1 MTGWFLDEIRAH
13 APDAP
18 ALRTPEA
25 VLGYG
30 ELATRIDRLAS
41 ALVRAGLGPEQVC
54 AIAVESRVDAVV
66 AMAAVLHAGG
76 AFLTLD
82 LDQPRP
88 RLARMI
94 DSAGAAFLVTAAA
107 EPPVPVP
114 GPAIRLDRLPTG
126 DSPPTDPPG
135 PGGLAYVSHTSGSTG
150 APNPVLIERGSLDA
164 YLRFVVDDG
173 GLDAGTVT
181 LQLAPL
187 GYDASIR
194 DVFATLLAGGQLVL
208 VPRATLLRAGGF
220 AAAVAEYGVN
230 TVLSI
235 TPSLLTFLSR
245 HDAAAHAL
253 RSLRLTL
260 SSGESLRPFLA
271 ANGRSLLEGR
281 LLNHYGPTEA
291 TMTSTRLDVP
301 AEPDRTAD
309 VVGTPRTGVSVR
321 LLDADLRPVPEGAEG
336 EVHLGGA
343 GVARGYHGRPGLT
356 ADRFRPDPAGPP
368 GARAYRTGDLARRRP
383 DGTLEYRGRLDRQL
397 KIRGYR
403 VDPAEIEGRLL
414 THAAIHG
421 AVVTAATDDRGRAH
435 LVAHV
440 AGATAA
446 VTDAALRRH
455 LAETLPP
462 HLLPRRIRRV
472 DRLPSTRTGKTDRSR
487 LSRGDRP

>member
-1 MTGWFLDEIRAH
+1 MTGWFLDEIRGH

-18 ALRTPEA
+18 ALRTPET
-25 VLGYG
+25 VLSYG
-30 ELATRIDRLAS
+30 ELATRVDRLAA
-41 ALVRAGLGPEQVC
+41 ALADTGFRPERVC
-54 AIAVESRVDAVV
+54 AIAVESTVDVVV
-66 AMAAVLHAGG
+66 AMAAVLRAGG

-82 LDQPRP
+82 LDQPAP
-88 RLARMI
+88 RLNQML
-94 DSAGAAFLVTAAA
+94 DSAGAAFLISTAD
-107 EPPVPVP
+107 PRVSVP
-114 GPAIRLDRLPTG
+114 GPTIRLDRLSDG
-126 DSPPTDPPG
+126 APPSTDPG
-135 PGGLAYVSHTSGSTG
+135 PRALAYVSHTSGSTG
-150 APNPVLIERGSLDA
+150 VPNPVLIERGNLDA
-164 YLRFVVDDG
+164 YLRFVVRDG
-173 GLDAGTVT
+173 GLGADTVT

-208 VPRATLLRAGGF
+208 APRATLLRADGF
-220 AAAVAEYGVN
+220 AATVASHGVN

-245 HDAAAHAL
+245 NDAAARAL

-271 ANGRSLLEGR
+271 AGGRRLLEGR

-301 AEPDRTAD
+301 AEPDRAAD
-309 VVGTPRTGVSVR
+309 VVGTPRTGVTVR
-321 LLDADLRPVPEGAEG
+321 LLDADLQPVPEGAEG
-336 EVHLGGA
+336 EVHLGGT
-343 GVARGYHGRPGLT
+343 GVARGYRGRPGLT

-414 THAAIHG
+414 THAAVHG

-440 AGATAA
+440 AGATDG

-455 LAETLPP
+455 LAETLPH
-462 HLLPRRIRRV
+462 HLLPRRFRRV
-472 DRLPSTRTGKTDRSR
+472 DRLPTTRTGKTDRAR
-487 LSRGDRP
+487 LSQGGRP

>member
-1 MTGWFLDEIRAH
+1 MTGWFLDGIRAH
-13 APDAP
+13 APDAL
-18 ALRTPEA
+18 ALQTPET
-25 VLGYG
+25 VLSYG
-30 ELATRIDRLAS
+30 ELAGRVDRLAG
-41 ALVRAGLGPEQVC
+41 ALAEAGVGPERVC
-54 AIAVESRVDAVV
+54 AIAVESTVDAVV

-82 LDQPRP
+82 LAQPAA
-88 RLARMI
+88 RLAGMV
-94 DSAGAAFLVTAAA
+94 DSAGAGFLVGAG
-107 EPPVPVP
+107 VSVP
-114 GPAIRLDRLPTG
+114 GPAIRPDARPAA
-126 DSPPTDPPG
+126 PVAVEPPG
-135 PGGLAYVSHTSGSTG
+135 PRALAYVSHTSGSTG
-150 APNPVLIERGSLDA
+150 TPNPVLVERGHLDA
-164 YLRFVVDDG
+164 YLRFVVRDG
-173 GLDAGTVT
+173 ALDAATVT

-194 DVFATLLAGGQLVL
+194 DVFATLLAGGRLVL
-208 VPRATLLRAGGF
+208 APRATLLRADGF
-220 AAAVAEYGVN
+220 AEAVAAYGVN

-245 HDAAAHAL
+245 HDGAARAL

-271 ANGRSLLEGR
+271 AGGRDLLDGR

-301 AEPDRTAD
+301 GEPDPAAD
-309 VVGTPRTGVSVR
+309 VIGTPRTGVTVR
-321 LLDADLRPVPEGAEG
+321 LLDADLRPVPEG

-343 GVARGYHGRPGLT
+343 GVARGYRGRPGLT

-383 DGTLEYRGRLDRQL
+383 DGTLEYLGRLDRQL

-414 THAAIHG
+414 THSAVHG
-421 AVVTAATDDRGRAH
+421 AVVTSATDDRGRPH

-440 AGATAA
+440 AGPTAA

-462 HLLPRRIRRV
+462 HLLPRRFRRV

-487 LSRGDRP
+487 LSRGERP

>member
-1 MTGWFLDEIRAH
+1 MTGWFLDEIRGH
-13 APDAP
+13 TPDAP
-18 ALRTPEA
+18 ALRTPET
-25 VLGYG
+25 VLSYG
-30 ELATRIDRLAS
+30 EFATRVDRLAA
-41 ALVRAGLGPEQVC
+41 ALADVGFGPERVC
-54 AIAVESRVDAVV
+54 AIAVESTVDAVV
-66 AMAAVLHAGG
+66 AMAAVLRAGG

-82 LDQPRP
+82 LDQPAP
-88 RLARMI
+88 RLAQML
-94 DSAGAAFLVTAAA
+94 DSAGAQFLISTA
-107 EPPVPVP
+107 EPRVSVP
-114 GPAIRLDRLPTG
+114 GPAIRLDRRSGGAPLAA
-126 DSPPTDPPG
+126 DPG
-135 PGGLAYVSHTSGSTG
+135 PRALAYVSHTSGSTG
-150 APNPVLIERGSLDA
+150 VPNPVLIERGNLDA
-164 YLRFVVDDG
+164 YLRFVVRDG
-173 GLDAGTVT
+173 SLDAHTVT

-194 DVFATLLAGGQLVL
+194 DTFATLLAGGQLVL
-208 VPRATLLRAGGF
+208 APRSTLLRADGF
-220 AAAVAEYGVN
+220 AETVTTYDVN

-245 HDAAAHAL
+245 NDAAARAL

-271 ANGRSLLEGR
+271 AGGRSLLEGR

-301 AEPDRTAD
+301 AEPEHAAD
-309 VVGTPRTGVSVR
+309 VVGTPRTGVTVR
-321 LLDADLRPVPEGAEG
+321 LLDADLRPVPDGTEG
-336 EVHLGGA
+336 EVHLGGT
-343 GVARGYHGRPGLT
+343 GVARGYRGRPGLT
-356 ADRFRPDPAGPP
+356 ADRFRPDPSGPP

-414 THAAIHG
+414 THTAVHG

-440 AGATAA
+440 AGATDG

-455 LAETLPP
+455 LAETLPH
-462 HLLPRRIRRV
+462 HLLPRRFRRV
-472 DRLPSTRTGKTDRSR
+472 DRLPTTRTGKADRTR
-487 LSRGDRP
+487 LSQGGRP

>member
-1 MTGWFLDEIRAH
+1 MTAWFLDEILGH

-18 ALRTPEA
+18 ALRTPET
-25 VLGYG
+25 VLSYG
-30 ELATRIDRLAS
+30 ELATRVERLAA
-41 ALVRAGLGPEQVC
+41 ALADVGFGPERVC
-54 AIAVESRVDAVV
+54 AIAVESTVDAVV
-66 AMAAVLHAGG
+66 AMAAALRAGG

-82 LDQPRP
+82 LDQPAP
-88 RLARMI
+88 RLAQML
-94 DSAGAAFLVTAAA
+94 DSAGAAFLISTA
-107 EPPVPVP
+107 EPRVSVP
-114 GPAIRLDRLPTG
+114 GPAIRLDRLSG
-126 DSPPTDPPG
+126 DAPLPADPG
-135 PGGLAYVSHTSGSTG
+135 PRALAYVSHTSGSTG
-150 APNPVLIERGSLDA
+150 VPNPVLIERGNLDA
-164 YLRFVVDDG
+164 YLRFVVRDG
-173 GLDAGTVT
+173 GLDADTVT

-194 DVFATLLAGGQLVL
+194 DTFATLLAGGQLVL
-208 VPRATLLRAGGF
+208 APRATLLRADGF
-220 AAAVAEYGVN
+220 AATVASYGVN

-245 HDAAAHAL
+245 SDAAARAL

-271 ANGRSLLEGR
+271 AGGRSLLEGR

-301 AEPDRTAD
+301 VNPERATDI
-309 VVGTPRTGVSVR
+309 VGTPRTGVSVR
-321 LLDADLRPVPEGAEG
+321 LLDADLRPVPDGTEG
-336 EVHLGGA
+336 EVHLGGT
-343 GVARGYHGRPGLT
+343 GVARGYRGRPGLT

-414 THAAIHG
+414 THAAVHG

-440 AGATAA
+440 AGATDG

-455 LAETLPP
+455 LAETLPH
-462 HLLPRRIRRV
+462 HLLPRRFRRV
-472 DRLPSTRTGKTDRSR
+472 DRLPTTRTGKTDRAR
-487 LSRGDRP
+487 LSQGGRP

>member
-1 MTGWFLDEIRAH
+1 MTGWFLDEIYAH

-18 ALRTPEA
+18 ALRTPET
-25 VLGYG
+25 VLSYG
-30 ELATRIDRLAS
+30 ELATRVDQVAAALAH
-41 ALVRAGLGPEQVC
+41 AGLGPEQVC
-54 AIAVESRVDAVV
+54 AIAVESKVDAVV
-66 AMAAVLHAGG
+66 AMAAVLRAGG

-82 LDQPRP
+82 LDQPAP
-88 RLARMI
+88 RLTRML
-94 DSAGAAFLVTAAA
+94 DSAGAAFLVTAADSR
-107 EPPVPVP
+107 VPVP
-114 GPAIRLDRLPTG
+114 GPVIRLDRLPAG
-126 DSPPTDPPG
+126 PPLAAEPPG
-135 PGGLAYVSHTSGSTG
+135 PSALAYVSHTSGSTG
-150 APNPVLIERGSLDA
+150 TPNPVLIERGHLDA
-164 YLRFVVDDG
+164 YLRFVVRDG
-173 GLDAGTVT
+173 DLDAGTST

-208 VPRATLLRAGGF
+208 APRATLLRADGF
-220 AAAVAEYGVN
+220 AATVAGFGVN

-245 HDAAAHAL
+245 HDAAARAL

-271 ANGRSLLEGR
+271 AGGRSLLGGR

-301 AEPDRTAD
+301 AEAGPAAD
-309 VVGTPRTGVSVR
+309 VIGTPRTGVCVR
-321 LLDADLRPVPEGAEG
+321 LLDAGLRPVPEGAEG

-343 GVARGYHGRPGLT
+343 GVARGYRGRPGLT

-383 DGTLEYRGRLDRQL
+383 DGTLEYLGRLDRQL

-414 THAAIHG
+414 THSAVHG
-421 AVVTAATDDRGRAH
+421 AVVTATTDDRGRPH

-440 AGATAA
+440 AGPTAA

-462 HLLPRRIRRV
+462 HLLPRRFRRV